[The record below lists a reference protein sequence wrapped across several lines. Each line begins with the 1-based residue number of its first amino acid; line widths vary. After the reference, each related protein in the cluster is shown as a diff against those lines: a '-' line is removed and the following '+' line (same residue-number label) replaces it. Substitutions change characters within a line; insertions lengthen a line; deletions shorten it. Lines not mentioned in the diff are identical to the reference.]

1 MTHTLVIAGAAK
13 QAVFRTEESGSF
25 LKKRTKKLSLLEDL
39 ATPPPQPAVN
49 KSFLLLFFKKA
60 ALC

>member
-1 MTHTLVIAGAAK
+1 MTHPFVIAGAAK
-13 QAVFRTEESGSF
+13 QSGSF

-49 KSFLLLFFKKA
+49 KSFLLLFFKEA
-60 ALC
+60 ALS